1 MTIQEAIELQKISM
15 YKIAKL
21 SGLPYTTVREICTGK
36 TKLENCNVMTVYKI
50 ASALGLTVEEV
61 LEPCLNIRSSF
72 ENFKSTT
79 CQRLKELGD
88 IDFIMDT
95 LENQMIRT
103 YYERKWFPECL
114 YLLAMLDYISRV
126 NDVPLC
132 NDYDDIRSCKLE
144 NPIYPTS
151 LQTYIKVTNDSD
163 ALTKALN
170 NAIPEF
176 KRFNI
181 IENEVR
187 NVC

>member
-1 MTIQEAIELQKISM
+1 
-15 YKIAKL
+15 
-21 SGLPYTTVREICTGK
+21 
-36 TKLENCNVMTVYKI
+36 
-50 ASALGLTVEEV
+50 
-61 LEPCLNIRSSF
+61 
-72 ENFKSTT
+72 
-79 CQRLKELGD
+79 
-88 IDFIMDT
+88 
-95 LENQMIRT
+95 
-103 YYERKWFPECL
+103 
-114 YLLAMLDYISRV
+114 MLDYISRV
-126 NDVPLC
+126 NDGPLC

-144 NPIYPTS
+144 KPIYPTS